1 MGVGRFLFAN
11 FSTLVHINHPT
22 KIVNPMFRP
31 SALAVSAVLAMATF
45 APTGRAAVI
54 TWGAAFNFTHTNETL
69 FLNTFDSTRNGGV
82 TAPGTVTLE
91 GAFDF
96 GDTSASPS
104 TINGMSFQKLSGN
117 IDFWG
122 DTGID
127 PDIDAVL
134 SGHAA
139 TAGTYTLNLTG
150 LTIGKLYQI
159 QLIGIHDSRG
169 SGINQRQYEV
179 SFGGSDFT
187 TGGTPVVLTRHGYG
201 NVSGE
206 PPTPPTYQGFVSYGT
221 VVGTFT
227 ADAITQEIQ
236 LRSNTQDGNSGD
248 DPDPGLGGYILH
260 SAIPEPSVALLG
272 GLGLLALL
280 RRRRQ

>member
-1 MGVGRFLFAN
+1 MKPSSRPFGLSIAGMLVFA
-11 FSTLVHINHPT
+11 
-22 KIVNPMFRP
+22 
-31 SALAVSAVLAMATF
+31 ASAVTSH
-45 APTGRAAVI
+45 AALI
-54 TWGAAFNFTHTNETL
+54 TWGAAFNFTHTNEAL
-69 FLNTFDSTRNGGV
+69 FLNNFDPTRNGGV
-82 TAPGTVTLE
+82 SAPGAVTLE
-91 GAFDF
+91 GAFDY
-96 GDTSASPS
+96 GDTNASP
-104 TINGMSFQKLSGN
+104 TIINGMSFTKLTGN
-117 IDFWG
+117 TDFWG

-139 TAGTYTLNLTG
+139 SAGTYTLNLTG
-150 LTIGKLYQI
+150 LTIGRLYQI

-201 NVSGE
+201 NVGGE
-206 PPTPPTYQGFVSYGT
+206 PPTAPTYQGFVSYGT

-227 ADAITQEIQ
+227 ADAITQSIE
-236 LRSNTQDGNSGD
+236 LRSNTQDGNFGD
-248 DPDPGLGGYILH
+248 DPDPGLGGYIMH
-260 SAIPEPSVALLG
+260 SAIPEPSAALLG

-280 RRRRQ
+280 RRRR

>member
-1 MGVGRFLFAN
+1 MN
-11 FSTLVHINHPT
+11 PTL
-22 KIVNPMFRP
+22 RP
-31 SALAVSAVLAMATF
+31 SALAVAGTLALAAF
-45 APTGRAAVI
+45 ACTSQAAVI
-54 TWGAAFNFTHTNETL
+54 TWGAAFNFTHTNEAL
-69 FLNTFDSTRNGGV
+69 FLNGFDSTRNGGV
-82 TAPGTVTLE
+82 SAPGAVTLE
-91 GAFDF
+91 GAFDY
-96 GDTSASPS
+96 GDTNASPT
-104 TINGMSFQKLSGN
+104 TINGMSFTKLSGN
-117 IDFWG
+117 TDFWG

-150 LTIGKLYQI
+150 LTIGRLYQI

-227 ADAITQEIQ
+227 ADAVTQSIQ
-236 LRSNTQDGNSGD
+236 LRSNTQDSNFSD

-260 SAIPEPSVALLG
+260 SAIPEPSAALLG

-280 RRRRQ
+280 RRRR